1 MATTTSIILDT
12 RRIKRNGKFPLKLR
26 VTNQRIT
33 RDYLTL
39 FELSEPDYKR
49 LSGHKVSAEL
59 QKVRQTINEILFGSN
74 ALINQMEV
82 FDFLKFK
89 QEYVDLNTRFFK
101 LNQRKSFVD
110 EQNKMEDNFDYAPF
124 LRRFNIFNEDNS
136 KPKTISITFLS
147 YIKKLLEQGRVG
159 SAINYQRTYR
169 SIKAFKGNVL
179 FSEITVSFLYQ
190 YENWMLG
197 RGATKT
203 TVGIVLR
210 PLRSIF
216 NEAIEDG
223 IIKREN
229 CYPFG
234 RKKYQIPTSRNLK
247 KALTQDELKL
257 VFYYKS
263 SNEKLTIGKAY
274 WLFCYLA
281 NGMNVKDM
289 IFLRWKNIQ
298 GEYLIFE
305 RSKTDNSTR
314 NNPKPITV
322 FITEDLMGI
331 IKTHGNTNRLPQ
343 DFIFPLM
350 QTGLNSLEQFNL
362 LNNVRRLI
370 NEAMAQI
377 AIELKIEK
385 KITTIVTRH
394 SFSTQL
400 KRSGVSTEY
409 IQEALGH
416 SNIKTTENH
425 LDSFGKEIK
434 KEYACKLTSFKDDVK
449 VDVEFIS

>member
-12 RRIKRNGKFPLKLR
+12 RRMKRNGKFPLKLR

-33 RDYLTL
+33 RDYLTV
-39 FELSEPDYKR
+39 FELSESDNKR

-59 QKVRQTINEILFGSN
+59 QKVRQTINEIVFGANS
-74 ALINQMEV
+74 LINELEV

-89 QEYVDLNTRFFK
+89 QEYIHLNTRFFK
-101 LNQRKSFVD
+101 VNQRKPSPV
-110 EQNKMEDNFDYAPF
+110 EQNKITDGFDYTPF
-124 LRRFNIFNEDNS
+124 LKRFTIFDEDHS

-169 SIKAFKGNVL
+169 SIKAFKGNIL
-179 FSEITVSFLYQ
+179 FSDITVSFLYQ
-190 YENWMLG
+190 YENWMLS

-223 IIKREN
+223 IIKRES

-247 KALTQDELKL
+247 KALTQDELKQ
-257 VFYYKS
+257 VFFYKS
-263 SNEKLTIGKAY
+263 SNEKLTTGKAY

-305 RSKTDNSTR
+305 RSKTDNSNR
-314 NNPKPITV
+314 VNPKPITV
-322 FITEDLMGI
+322 YLTEDLVDI
-331 IKTHGNTNRLPQ
+331 IQTHGNINRLPH

-350 QTGLNSLEQFNL
+350 QAGLNSLEQFDL
-362 LNNVRRLI
+362 LNHIRRLI
-370 NEAMAQI
+370 NDAMAQI
-377 AIELKIEK
+377 AHELKIEK

-416 SNIKTTENH
+416 SNIKTTENY
-425 LDSFGKEIK
+425 LDSFPMELK
-434 KEYACKLTSFKDDVK
+434 KEFAGRLTSFKNLQPAEEDLM
-449 VDVEFIS
+449 

>member
-12 RRIKRNGKFPLKLR
+12 RRIKVNGKFPLKLR

-33 RDYLTL
+33 RDYLTV

-49 LSGHKVSAEL
+49 LSGHKVSAGL
-59 QKVRQTINEILFGSN
+59 QKVRQTINEIVFGANS
-74 ALINQMEV
+74 LINELEV

-89 QEYVDLNTRFFK
+89 QEYIDLNTRYFK
-101 LNQRKSFVD
+101 VNQRKIAAA
-110 EQNKMEDNFDYAPF
+110 EHNKIADGFDYTPF
-124 LRRFNIFNEDNS
+124 LKRFTIFDEDHS

-179 FSEITVSFLYQ
+179 FSEITVSFLYR
-190 YENWMLG
+190 YENWMLS
-197 RGATKT
+197 RGAGKT

-223 IIKREN
+223 IIKRES

-247 KALTQDELKL
+247 KALTQDELKQ
-257 VFYYKS
+257 VFFYKS

-305 RSKTDNSTR
+305 RSKTDNSNR
-314 NNPKPITV
+314 VNPKPIAV
-322 FITEDLMGI
+322 YLTEDLLEI
-331 IKTHGNTNRLPQ
+331 IQTHGNINRLPQ

-350 QTGLNSLEQFNL
+350 QPELNPLEQFDL
-362 LNNVRRLI
+362 LNHIRRLI
-370 NEAMAQI
+370 NDAMAEI
-377 AIELKIEK
+377 AYELKIEK

-416 SNIKTTENH
+416 SNIKTTENY
-425 LDSFGKEIK
+425 LDSFPMELK
-434 KEYACKLTSFKDDVK
+434 KEFASRLTSFKNLQPGEADMM
-449 VDVEFIS
+449 

>member
-1 MATTTSIILDT
+1 MATTSIILDT
-12 RRIKRNGKFPLKLR
+12 RRIKKNGKFPLKLR

-33 RDYLTL
+33 RDYLTV
-39 FELSEPDYKR
+39 FELSESDYKR
-49 LSGHKVSAEL
+49 LSGNKVSADL
-59 QKVRQTINEILFGSN
+59 QKVRQTINKIVFGANSV
-74 ALINQMEV
+74 INELEV

-89 QEYVDLNTRFFK
+89 LGYIDLNARLFK
-101 LNQRKSFVD
+101 VNQREPSAA
-110 EQNKMEDNFDYAPF
+110 EQNKVTDGFDYTPF
-124 LRRFNIFNEDNS
+124 LKRFTIFDEDHS

-179 FSEITVSFLYQ
+179 FSDITVSFLYQ
-190 YENWMLG
+190 YENWMLA

-247 KALTQDELKL
+247 KALTQEELKQ
-257 VFYYKS
+257 VFFYKS

-289 IFLRWKNIQ
+289 IFLRWKNIK

-305 RSKTDNSTR
+305 RSKTDNSNR
-314 NNPKPITV
+314 VNPKPITV
-322 FITEDLMGI
+322 YITEDLNDI
-331 IKTHGNTNRLPQ
+331 IQTYGNINRLPQ

-350 QTGLNSLEQFNL
+350 QAGLNSLEQFDL
-362 LNNVRRLI
+362 LNHIRRLI

-377 AIELKIEK
+377 AHELKIEK

-416 SNIKTTENH
+416 SNIKTTENY
-425 LDSFGKEIK
+425 LDSFPMELK
-434 KEYACKLTSFKDDVK
+434 KEFAQRLTSFMKEPMIQTDL
-449 VDVEFIS
+449 IN